1 MRQIIRSASAEDT
14 EALALLARSS
24 DFCAHWSRA
33 EFEAEIKNDFS
44 RIFTIVKDDILA
56 GFIAFRFC
64 LQDAELTNFAVSP
77 AFYRCGLGSSLL
89 EYGLKKAAEENV
101 LCVTLEVN
109 ERNAPAAALYRKFL
123 FKTVNIRKKFYNNT
137 DNALLML
144 RNL

>member
-1 MRQIIRSASAEDT
+1 MRQIIRSASIEDA

-24 DFCAHWSRA
+24 DFCAHWDRA
-33 EFEAEIKNDFS
+33 EFKTEIKNDFS
-44 RIFTIVKDDILA
+44 RIFIAFDGNIPI
-56 GFIAFRFC
+56 GFVAFRFC

-77 AFYRCGLGSSLL
+77 VFYRRGIGSLLL
-89 EYGLKKAAEENV
+89 EYGLKKAASENIESI
-101 LCVTLEVN
+101 TLEVN
-109 ERNAPAAALYRKFL
+109 ERNAPAVGLYGKFL